1 MTPAELLDDHA
12 RRPRNVGKLLNAS
25 AVGDIGSIVVG
36 DALRFYISVDGAGK
50 RITQAKFQVFNCSDQ
65 VGASSALT
73 ELVVGRALSE
83 CRQLGHG
90 ELARHLGG
98 LDHALLPAQL
108 WAVVGLQAAIA
119 AYLGEVLEPD
129 EELDPLLCRCF
140 AIAEETVRT
149 AVAVHGCSSVE
160 EVVTATGA
168 GTGCGSCRSDIP
180 KLIDEVLR
188 KPAAPPPAAAKAG
201 PRGRIQTL
209 LRIQRLVSERLRPG
223 LGSAS
228 GDIELWDFDGQLLR
242 VRLVGALAR
251 DPAAGAG
258 ALAELA
264 ALIKAEIDPA
274 IAVDGSASA

>member
-1 MTPAELLDDHA
+1 M
-12 RRPRNVGKLLNAS
+12 
-25 AVGDIGSIVVG
+25 VG

-73 ELVVGRALSE
+73 ELVLGRTLAE
-83 CRQLGHG
+83 CRQLGHAD
-90 ELARHLGG
+90 LARHLDG
-98 LDHALLPAQL
+98 LDHTLLPVQL
-108 WAVVGLQAAIA
+108 WAAVGLQAAIG
-119 AYLGEVLEPD
+119 AYLGEGLEPD

-149 AVAVHGCSSVE
+149 AVAVHGCTSVE

-180 KLIDEVLR
+180 KLIDEALH
-188 KPAAPPPAAAKAG
+188 KPAAPPPAAARTG

-209 LRIQRLVSERLRPG
+209 LRIQRVVAEKLAPG
-223 LGSAS
+223 LGSAA
-228 GDIELWDFDGQLLR
+228 GDIELWDFDGQVLR
-242 VRLVGALAR
+242 VRLAGALGRDHAAR
-251 DPAAGAG
+251 AG

-264 ALIKAEIDPA
+264 QLIKAEIDPA
-274 IAVDGSASA
+274 LTVDDSG

>member
-25 AVGDIGSIVVG
+25 AVGDVGSIVVG

-50 RITQAKFQVFNCSDQ
+50 RISQAKFQVFNCSDQ

-73 ELVVGRALSE
+73 ELVVGRTVAE
-83 CRQLGHG
+83 NRYLGHA
-90 ELARHLGG
+90 ELARQLGG
-98 LDHALLPAQL
+98 LDHTLLPVQL
-108 WAVVGLQAAIA
+108 WAVVGLQAAIG
-119 AYLGEVLEPD
+119 AYLGEGVEPD

-149 AVAVHGCSSVE
+149 AVAVHGCASVE

-188 KPAAPPPAAAKAG
+188 KPAAPPPAPAKAV

-209 LRIQRLVSERLRPG
+209 MRIQRLVAEKLAPG
-223 LGSAS
+223 LGSAA
-228 GDIELWDFDGQLLR
+228 GDIELWDFDGQVVR
-242 VRLVGALAR
+242 VRLAGTLGRDQAAR
-251 DPAAGAG
+251 AA

-264 ALIKAEIDPA
+264 QLIKAEIDPA
-274 IAVDGSASA
+274 LTVDDSG

>member
-25 AVGDIGSIVVG
+25 AVGDVGSIVVG

-50 RITQAKFQVFNCSDQ
+50 RISQAKFQVFNCTDQ

-73 ELVVGRALSE
+73 ELVVGRPLAE

-108 WAVVGLQAAIA
+108 WAVVGLQAAIG
-119 AYLGEVLEPD
+119 AYLGEGLEPD
-129 EELDPLLCRCF
+129 EELDPLLCRCY

-149 AVAVHGCSSVE
+149 AVAVHGCASVE

-168 GTGCGSCRSDIP
+168 GTGCGSCRNDIP
-180 KLIDEVLR
+180 RLIDEVLR
-188 KPAAPPPAAAKAG
+188 KPAAPPPPALKAG
-201 PRGRIQTL
+201 PVGRIQTL
-209 LRIQRLVSERLRPG
+209 LRIQRLVAAKLLPG
-223 LGSAS
+223 LGSAA
-228 GDIELWDFDGQLLR
+228 GDIELWDFDGKVVR
-242 VRLVGALAR
+242 VRWAGSLGRDQAARAAALT
-251 DPAAGAG
+251 
-258 ALAELA
+258 ELA
-264 ALIKAEIDPA
+264 QLIKAEIDPT
-274 IAVDGSASA
+274 IAVDDSG